1 MFDGRANQFW
11 GALARNIDWF
21 RRRASRLEYLQGQL
35 NEEPIT
41 SDGGAIMH
49 APADDGDTPAAPP
62 GAPAMRTLFQESA
75 RIRSTLQPF

>member
-1 MFDGRANQFW
+1 MFDGRVNQFW
-11 GALARNIDWF
+11 EAPARNIDWF

-49 APADDGDTPAAPP
+49 VPLGDEDPRLLPAG
-62 GAPAMRTLFQESA
+62 
-75 RIRSTLQPF
+75 